1 MVGATGLPSAF
12 AMQNA
17 HVHFVVEPPSGYGS
31 FFVSQKTA
39 VNSLNPVALMVPP
52 HNVRCLSISN
62 FLKAQGKLL
71 QDRGA
76 LRASAMKA
84 ELFCVSF
91 FLLKFISKQKKKMHK
106 ICAPRI
112 YHMVGATGFEPATSW
127 SQTTRSSQT
136 EPCPVQ
142 IIIV

>member
-62 FLKAQGKLL
+62 FFESARQTTARQRCAQGFSHESGAFLCIIFFVEIKITDKLVL
-71 QDRGA
+71 
-76 LRASAMKA
+76 
-84 ELFCVSF
+84 
-91 FLLKFISKQKKKMHK
+91 
-106 ICAPRI
+106 
-112 YHMVGATGFEPATSW
+112 
-127 SQTTRSSQT
+127 
-136 EPCPVQ
+136 
-142 IIIV
+142 